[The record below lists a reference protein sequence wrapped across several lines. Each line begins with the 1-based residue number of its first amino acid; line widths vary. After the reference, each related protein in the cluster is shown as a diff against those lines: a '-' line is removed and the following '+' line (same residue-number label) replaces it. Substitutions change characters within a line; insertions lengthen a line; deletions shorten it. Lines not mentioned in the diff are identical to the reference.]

1 MYINGVEIEDTFAEA
16 FTMWAVRLIV
26 TADSQQWAAI
36 AGQVTTG
43 FATSIIGCGC
53 EAGIER
59 ELSPADTPDGRPG
72 VSLLLFTRPREN
84 VEPQLLLRV
93 GQGVMT
99 CATTACYNGLESDDQ
114 VSIGSKLRYFGDGFQ
129 SSKLIAGRRFWR
141 IPVTEGEFLV
151 EDRFGVQK
159 GVAGGCFL
167 ILGEAHSVTLSAAEA
182 AVAAIRKIPGVIT
195 PFPGGVVRSASKVG
209 SRYKSLRASTNDA
222 YCPTLRGLV
231 ESALPAGVNTVLE
244 IVINGLSEDQVR
256 AAMRAGIEAA
266 TASRREFGES
276 ATASRREFGESA
288 CGSSP
293 FVPAR
298 RGLHAGT
305 PPRADGDGG
314 RPGIVRISAGNY
326 GGRLGKH
333 LIRLRELW
341 A

>member
-1 MYINGVEIEDTFAEA
+1 MYVNGVEIEDTFAEA
-16 FTMWAVRLIV
+16 FAMWGARLIV
-26 TADSQQWAAI
+26 TADSREWANT
-36 AGQVTTG
+36 AGQASTG

-59 ELSPADTPDGRPG
+59 ELSLAETPDGRPG

-99 CATTACYNGLESDDQ
+99 CATTACFNGLDSDDQ
-114 VSIGSKLRYFGDGFQ
+114 VAVGGKLRYFGDGFQ
-129 SSKLIAGRRFWR
+129 SSKVIAGRRFWR

-151 EDRFGVQK
+151 EDRFGVRK

-167 ILGEAHSVTLSAAEA
+167 LLGADHEATLSAAQA
-182 AVAAIRKIPGVIT
+182 AVAAIRTIPDVIT

-222 YCPTLRGLV
+222 YCPTLRGQV
-231 ESALPAGVNTVLE
+231 TSALPEGVNSVLE
-244 IVINGLSEDQVR
+244 IVINGLSEDRVR

-266 TASRREFGES
+266 TASRLWSGE
-276 ATASRREFGESA
+276 TACR
-288 CGSSP
+288 SSS
-293 FVPAR
+293 
-298 RGLHAGT
+298 LE
-305 PPRADGDGG
+305 GG
-314 RPGIVRISAGNY
+314 RPGLVRISAGNF

-333 LIRLRELW
+333 LIHLRELW
-341 A
+341 S

>member
-1 MYINGVEIEDTFAEA
+1 MHINGVEIENTFAEA
-16 FTMWAVRLIV
+16 FTMWGVRLIV
-26 TADSQQWAAI
+26 TADSRQWALT

-59 ELSPADTPDGRPG
+59 ELSPTETPDGRPG

-114 VSIGSKLRYFGDGFQ
+114 VSIGGKLRYFGDGFQ
-129 SSKLIAGRRFWR
+129 SSKAIGGRRFWR
-141 IPVTEGEFLV
+141 IPVMEGEFLV

-159 GVAGGCFL
+159 GVAGGTFL
-167 ILGEAHSVTLSAAEA
+167 ILGETHSATLRAAEV
-182 AVAAIRKIPGVIT
+182 AVAAIRSVRGVIT
-195 PFPGGVVRSASKVG
+195 PFPGGVVRSGSKVG
-209 SRYKSLRASTNDA
+209 SRYKFLRASTNDA
-222 YCPTLRGLV
+222 YCPTLRGMV
-231 ESALPAGVNTVLE
+231 ESAVPEGVNTVLE
-244 IVINGLSEDQVR
+244 IVVNGLAEDQVR

-266 TASRREFGES
+266 CR
-276 ATASRREFGESA
+276 
-288 CGSSP
+288 SSP
-293 FVPAR
+293 P
-298 RGLHAGT
+298 
-305 PPRADGDGG
+305 DGG

-333 LIRLRELW
+333 LIRLWELW
-341 A
+341 P